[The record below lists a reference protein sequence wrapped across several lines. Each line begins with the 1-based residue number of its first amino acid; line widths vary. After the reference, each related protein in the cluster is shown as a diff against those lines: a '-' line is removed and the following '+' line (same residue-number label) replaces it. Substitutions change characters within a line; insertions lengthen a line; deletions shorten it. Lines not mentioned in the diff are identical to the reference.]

1 MKNRLRIVIFVLI
14 VGLIVLLRLSPL
26 GEELQVER
34 LAERRDA
41 LLALVHRHAFLT
53 ASLFVFIYI
62 AVAALSIPGA
72 TALSLLGGFLFG
84 PFLGVLLINMGA
96 STGALL
102 VFLAARFLFGESI
115 QERYGERLA
124 RFNEE
129 IRKNGS
135 NYLLTLRLIPL
146 FPFFLINLFA
156 GFTRIPILTFLWT
169 TVVGII
175 PGSFVY
181 AYLGYTG
188 ASLEPNE
195 GLLSPQII
203 IALVLLGLLSLL
215 PVIVRKLRRV

>member
-1 MKNRLRIVIFVLI
+1 MKKRLRLVILVLI
-14 VGLIVLLRLSPL
+14 VALIVLLRLSPL

-34 LAERRDA
+34 LAARRDA
-41 LLALVHRHAFLT
+41 LLDLVHHHAIVSA
-53 ASLFVFIYI
+53 ASFVLIYI
-62 AVAALSIPGA
+62 AVTALSIPGA
-72 TALSLLGGFLFG
+72 TILSLLGGFLFG
-84 PFLGVLLINMGA
+84 PVFGVLLINMGA
-96 STGALL
+96 SSGALL
-102 VFLAARFLFGESI
+102 VFLAARFLFGESV
-115 QERYGERLA
+115 QKRYGERLA

-156 GFTRIPILTFLWT
+156 GFTRIPVLTFLWT

-188 ASLEPNE
+188 ATLEPNE

-203 IALVLLGLLSLL
+203 IALVLLGLLSIL
-215 PVIVRKLRRV
+215 PVIVRKLRHV